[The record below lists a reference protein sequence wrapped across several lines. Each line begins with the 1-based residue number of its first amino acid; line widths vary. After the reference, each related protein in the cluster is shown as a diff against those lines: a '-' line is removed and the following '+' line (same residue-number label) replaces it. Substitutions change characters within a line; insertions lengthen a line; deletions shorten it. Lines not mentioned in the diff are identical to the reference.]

1 MPSNTLHHVKNLFL
15 IILGALIFSIG
26 VNYFAIPNNL
36 AEGGVTGIS
45 IILHYQF
52 GWNTGTVI
60 FLLNIPLIFIGY
72 KVFGKK
78 TLIYTFIATIA
89 ATVCLHLTDGIGE
102 KMDDLL
108 LASLFFGVLVG
119 AGLGLIIRVGGT
131 MGGADVIA
139 RVLNRTLGWSIGHM
153 LLFLDFAVIVSSI
166 FVIGLDMAMYTLVA
180 VFVSSQVLNFVVE
193 GLNVSRA
200 VTIISNQPEELAK
213 EITEKMNRGVTVLQG
228 HGAYTKKNREVLYVV
243 VLPSEL
249 PKLKELVH
257 NFDSDAFVVV
267 HDAREVLG
275 GGFTYKGN

>member
-89 ATVCLHLTDGIGE
+89 D
-102 KMDDLL
+102 
-108 LASLFFGVLVG
+108 S
-119 AGLGLIIRVGGT
+119 
-131 MGGADVIA
+131 
-139 RVLNRTLGWSIGHM
+139 
-153 LLFLDFAVIVSSI
+153 
-166 FVIGLDMAMYTLVA
+166 FVYT
-180 VFVSSQVLNFVVE
+180 
-193 GLNVSRA
+193 
-200 VTIISNQPEELAK
+200 
-213 EITEKMNRGVTVLQG
+213 
-228 HGAYTKKNREVLYVV
+228 
-243 VLPSEL
+243 
-249 PKLKELVH
+249 
-257 NFDSDAFVVV
+257 
-267 HDAREVLG
+267 
-275 GGFTYKGN
+275 